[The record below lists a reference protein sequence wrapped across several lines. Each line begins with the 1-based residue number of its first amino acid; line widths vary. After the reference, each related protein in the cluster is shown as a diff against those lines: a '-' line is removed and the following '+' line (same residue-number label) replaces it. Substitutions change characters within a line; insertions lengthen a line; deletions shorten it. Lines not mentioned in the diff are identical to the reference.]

1 MRVSPFIQIL
11 TGFII
16 WSAAFLLL
24 YATQATGCHLG
35 WHELDIGPVSVLRLL
50 LTTIFVLVLALLG
63 GLFWSARQVKDSSAD
78 RSETLTQIATTV
90 HIAAIVSTLITFSGL
105 FWLTLC

>member
-11 TGFII
+11 AGFII
-16 WSAAFLLL
+16 WAAAFLLL

-35 WHELDIGPVSVLRLL
+35 WQALDVGPVSVLRLSLTGIFL
-50 LTTIFVLVLALLG
+50 LVLVLLA
-63 GLFWSARQVKDSSAD
+63 GLYRYARQASGSSVD
-78 RSETLTQIATTV
+78 KTETLTQIATAV
-90 HIAAIVSTLITFSGL
+90 HIAAIVSTLITCSGL